1 MDKSSK
7 IFNGGGGGC
16 SIPGAH
22 MGGGGKIAT
31 GNTEFID
38 ENIKFCSK
46 LPKFI
51 LYMFNWALEYHHLSI

>member
-7 IFNGGGGGC
+7 IFNGGGGGVARFQ
-16 SIPGAH
+16 GLTW
-22 MGGGGKIAT
+22 GGGKIAT